1 MRGSSRWL
9 RPEMGTDNDSGNRC
23 VRRVLDSV
31 SRHTREHALHVQ
43 RCPTIASAP
52 LKWAVRKT
60 ERVVDEFGS
69 LCTRELT
76 GENSPHTTNQ
86 PAKQKMD
93 RVLVGSI

>member
-1 MRGSSRWL
+1 
-9 RPEMGTDNDSGNRC
+9 

-52 LKWAVRKT
+52 LNRAVRNT
-60 ERVVDEFGS
+60 ERVIDEFGS
-69 LCTRELT
+69 PCTRELT
-76 GENSPHTTNQ
+76 GENSPHNTNQ
-86 PAKQKMD
+86 PAKRKMD